1 MANENIVNSIAI
13 RNKFRLNYKTPI
25 IIFGYFNPFLQYGL
39 KKVMQDIKKVGAEG
53 VLIVDLPPEEA
64 FETQQAANHAELEL
78 VYLLAPTSTQ
88 ERIDLVS
95 RLSNS
100 FIYLVSVTGVTGVRE
115 KIDKNLRNI
124 IAKIKKKTKISKTK
138 KRKEKVVSKKSIR
151 QSTYKSSTFK
161 TNEEKIKIKKIEKQ
175 PTEKKIYNIKDYV
188 VYPKHGVGK
197 IVSIEKAKIG
207 SIDITFYKVFIE
219 KEKLT
224 LSIPLNQQSH
234 LRRISSINQINKAI
248 NILKSKPKI
257 KRTMW
262 SRRAQEYEQK
272 INSGKL
278 YQLAEVVKDLNKK
291 TDIIVEQ
298 SYSERL
304 LFEKAYERIKSEF
317 EIILGEKG
325 KIKIDKALKRLEDPT
340 QIQGSKQKNAPLN

>member
-1 MANENIVNSIAI
+1 MP
-13 RNKFRLNYKTPI
+13 R
-25 IIFGYFNPFLQYGL
+25 
-39 KKVMQDIKKVGAEG
+39 KK
-53 VLIVDLPPEEA
+53 
-64 FETQQAANHAELEL
+64 
-78 VYLLAPTSTQ
+78 
-88 ERIDLVS
+88 
-95 RLSNS
+95 
-100 FIYLVSVTGVTGVRE
+100 
-115 KIDKNLRNI
+115 
-124 IAKIKKKTKISKTK
+124 KIKKKIK
-138 KRKEKVVSKKSIR
+138 KRKGKIVFKKSTV
-151 QSTYKSSTFK
+151 QNAYKSNTFK

-175 PTEKKIYNIKDYV
+175 PTEKRIYSIKDYV

-234 LRRISSINQINKAI
+234 LRHISSINQINKAI
-248 NILKSKPKI
+248 AILKGKPKI

-304 LFEKAYERIKSEF
+304 LFEKAYERLRSEF
-317 EIILGEKG
+317 EVILGEKG
-325 KIKIDKALKRLEDPT
+325 KIKINKALKRFEDPT
-340 QIQGSKQKNAPLN
+340 QVQESK